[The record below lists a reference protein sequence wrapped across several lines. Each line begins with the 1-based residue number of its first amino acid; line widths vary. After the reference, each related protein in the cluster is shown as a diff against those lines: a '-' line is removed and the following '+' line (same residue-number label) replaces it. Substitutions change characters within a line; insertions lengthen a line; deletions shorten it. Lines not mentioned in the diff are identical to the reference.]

1 VSELYDPITAL
12 RDEGFPVDQLSES
25 QREVLA
31 SLTEQEATVVAS
43 VQRRL
48 REAEDDVVAHEM
60 KML

>member
-1 VSELYDPITAL
+1 MYDPIIAL
-12 RDEGFPVDQLSES
+12 RDAGLPVDQLSES

-31 SLTEQEATVVAS
+31 SLTEQEAAVIVS

-48 REAEDDVVAHEM
+48 RETEGEVVAHEF